1 MANVTSNFE
10 NLTTRSGLHRVWVPL
25 RDDGES
31 PLISIWVDPTF
42 RAFKPCVEEKIL
54 HLDERRRSCRSIE
67 QIL

>member
-1 MANVTSNFE
+1 MTNFKNNSE
-10 NLTTRSGLHRVWVPL
+10 NFTGRPGLYRVWVPL

-42 RAFKPCVEEKIL
+42 RAFEPCVEEKIL
-54 HLDERRRSCRSIE
+54 HLDERARSCRSIE